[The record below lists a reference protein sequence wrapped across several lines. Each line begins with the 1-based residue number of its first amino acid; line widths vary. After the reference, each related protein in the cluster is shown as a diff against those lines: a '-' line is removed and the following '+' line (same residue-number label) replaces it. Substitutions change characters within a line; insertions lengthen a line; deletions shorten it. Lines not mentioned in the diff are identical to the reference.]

1 MDDVRQ
7 RPSPA
12 VARRAVP
19 SHASAGDQTPVDAT
33 VKERR
38 YDANRAAKSRENAE
52 HSERRSKTA
61 LLLGGGAPN
70 MALMAGTVLA
80 FHERGARFDVV
91 STSGA
96 GAVVALLWLAPKGK
110 PAADALR
117 NIVNLSV
124 SDAIY
129 RRFPVNYKIFNKP
142 GTMAGWYRQ
151 WLAGLPGAA
160 QLLDQ
165 SLQSPAQRLFSDW
178 MQFWWACCCP
188 SNLTSFSQGL
198 CAPLPF
204 VDGIVDFDAVKRI
217 EPYFYVNAY
226 NIDREMLD
234 DFPKEVVT
242 ADHLRAALAF
252 PLVYGPFK
260 LGEHR
265 YYEGAVVD
273 CLNYKDLVEKH
284 TGLETIVVLD
294 VLGAPSLIRPPRD
307 LYDSWVLS
315 MIIPLVETAKDDTEL
330 FALKHNGGWLRR
342 DGAKSDLLKV
352 AYDIPR
358 ADLDEVL
365 DWSASN
371 ARRLFDIGYMAGLK
385 FCDEHAAALGL
396 AAPARTRA
404 AAKAIGQQIR
414 RARPKRRARRGRG

>member
-1 MDDVRQ
+1 MDDARQ

-12 VARRAVP
+12 VARRGSP
-19 SHASAGDQTPVDAT
+19 PHAPAEDRAPVAET
-33 VKERR
+33 VKERH
-38 YDANRAAKSRENAE
+38 YHANRAAKSKANAE
-52 HSERRSKTA
+52 RSERRSKTA

-80 FHERGARFDVV
+80 FRERGVEFDVV

-110 PAADALR
+110 PAEDALR
-117 NIVNLSV
+117 NIINLSV
-124 SDAIY
+124 ADAIY
-129 RRFPVNYKIFNKP
+129 RGFPVNYKIFNKP
-142 GTMAGWYRQ
+142 GTMADWYRQ

-160 QLLDQ
+160 LLFDQ

-178 MQFWWACCCP
+178 MQFLWTCSCP
-188 SNLTSFSQGL
+188 SDLSPFSQGL

-204 VDGIVDFDAVKRI
+204 IDGIVDFDAVRRI
-217 EPYFYVNAY
+217 KPYFYVNAY
-226 NIDREMLD
+226 NIDRAMLE
-234 DFPKEVVT
+234 DFPKEVIT

-358 ADLDEVL
+358 ADLEEVL

-371 ARRLFDIGYMAGLK
+371 ARRLFDIGHAAGLA
-385 FCDEHAAALGL
+385 FCDEHAVALGL
-396 AAPARTRA
+396 AAPARPRA
-404 AAKAIGQQIR
+404 AAAASRPRIR
-414 RARPKRRARRGRG
+414 RARPRR